1 MRTSKKQAARE
12 RERAGE
18 TSSLTGVGGESI
30 GECDHHDDD
39 ESVAVAVALSVEL
52 LPPSPPPRDDDDVAY
67 AGVVVDAGSVVITEH
82 PGGAIEERPG
92 PARAIARR

>member
-39 ESVAVAVALSVEL
+39 ESVAVAVTLSVEL
-52 LPPSPPPRDDDDVAY
+52 LPPSPPPATMTTSRTPVSLLTQ
-67 AGVVVDAGSVVITEH
+67 GVS
-82 PGGAIEERPG
+82 
-92 PARAIARR
+92 